1 MMDKNVPP
9 IVLYQLTRKAY
20 GRANFGYQ
28 LYKTSDL
35 RIDAKRFAS
44 TNKIIGQKFGVKFIE

>member
-1 MMDKNVPP
+1 MPP

-20 GRANFGYQ
+20 GRAIFGYQ

-35 RIDAKRFAS
+35 KIDAKKFAS
-44 TNKIIGQKFGVKFIE
+44 SNKIIGQTFGVKFIE